1 MSGGIRA
8 LHVLRD
14 ELRARG
20 AEAWMTYE
28 RYDPESIMVYPEI
41 VSSNP
46 EDSSRITRWL
56 LNRADL
62 PQDGL
67 TFAWEKGMGDWPL
80 LTVDIIEPFWEPYRG
95 PRSGVGYWVG
105 KGVLDAGQVP
115 AGAVEVTR
123 SNYTT
128 RHELHGF
135 LKSLDYFISFDAFSA
150 INIEAAIC
158 GTPVLVLG
166 SGSWTKN
173 HFEDHGWVKHGVA
186 WGWGELQQA
195 RDEVGLAWND
205 YEKKRATF
213 PATIDRFVS
222 MTQEIY
228 G

>member
-1 MSGGIRA
+1 
-8 LHVLRD
+8 
-14 ELRARG
+14 
-20 AEAWMTYE
+20 
-28 RYDPESIMVYPEI
+28 
-41 VSSNP
+41 
-46 EDSSRITRWL
+46 
-56 LNRADL
+56 
-62 PQDGL
+62 
-67 TFAWEKGMGDWPL
+67 MGDWPL

-105 KGVLDAGQVP
+105 KGVLAAGDVP

-123 SNYTT
+123 SNFTT
-128 RHELHGF
+128 RPELHGF

-166 SGSWTKN
+166 SGVWTKN

-205 YEKKRATF
+205 YQKKRATF
-213 PATIDRFVS
+213 PATIDRFVA